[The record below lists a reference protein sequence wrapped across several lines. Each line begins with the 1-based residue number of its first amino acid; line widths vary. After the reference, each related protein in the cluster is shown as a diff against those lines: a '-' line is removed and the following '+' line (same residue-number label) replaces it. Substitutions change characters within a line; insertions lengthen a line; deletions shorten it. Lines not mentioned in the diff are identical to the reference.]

1 MKLEDAEDLALTFRV
16 FEKAELVVVKQVIQT
31 EEGWAVQLV
40 AKNITTQQ
48 IEWAIEAGGT
58 PSVMDGHLTWL

>member
-1 MKLEDAEDLALTFRV
+1 MKLEDAEDLALTFRA
-16 FEKAELVVVKQVIQT
+16 FEKAELVVVKQVLPN

-40 AKNITTQQ
+40 AKNITSQQ
-48 IEWAIEAGGT
+48 IEWAIKAGI